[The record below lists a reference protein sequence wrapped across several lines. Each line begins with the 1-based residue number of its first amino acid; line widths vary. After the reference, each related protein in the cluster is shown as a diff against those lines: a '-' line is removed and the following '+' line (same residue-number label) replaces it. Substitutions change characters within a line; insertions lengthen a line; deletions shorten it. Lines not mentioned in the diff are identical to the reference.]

1 MSSHILWATRISLT
15 ISCVFGPKMPKK
27 ALPATPPLP
36 TLFGTTKPPLSQ
48 RLPDPQSDSLPTLP
62 MAKKPPA
69 EPIIPLDDSDIP
81 EKQDTAGGEEY
92 GAAQID
98 KLEGLEAVRKR
109 PGMYIGDPDE
119 RGLHHCVFEVLDNS
133 IDEHLAGYCTRV
145 EVSIHSDGSVSIRD
159 NGRGIPVEVHPKFKI
174 PTLELV
180 LTNLHAGGKFGQGAY
195 KYSGGLHG
203 VGAKCVNALSTW
215 FKVEVMREGKVHFM
229 SFAQGKTTQPLTVLS
244 ELKNKKQTGTFV
256 TFLPDPE
263 IFTITVTFKFERLAG
278 RLRELAFLNPGIEIV
293 LTDERDDEE
302 HRPRSETF
310 FYKHGIQ
317 EFVRQ
322 LGETR
327 TVIHP
332 KPIVISRQREEIF
345 VDAVLQYN
353 DSYTDQILC
362 FANSIPN
369 PDGGTHLTGLRT
381 ALTRAINQYA
391 KANNLLKEKDPAL
404 SGDDVREGL
413 TAVLSVKLPH
423 PRFESQTKVKL
434 VNTEV
439 EGVVNSSIY
448 EGLMDH
454 FDQNPPVAK
463 KVIEKA
469 LTAARAREAA
479 RKARETVRKS
489 ALTGGGLPGK
499 LADCSER
506 DPSLTELYIVEGD
519 SAGGSAKQGRDR
531 RFQAILPIRGKLINV
546 QKARL
551 DKVLQNTEIQTM
563 ITAIGTG
570 IGDGDQE
577 GAFNIE
583 KLRYGRIV
591 IMTDADVDGSHIRTL
606 LLTFFY
612 NQMPQLI
619 RRGHIFIAQPP
630 LYQIKRKKREEYVD
644 DDVQLNRI
652 LISLGAEELK
662 LVTLPDKKEIPSSQF
677 KEILELLDRLEKSS
691 EAIRRLGGEF
701 EAYLHARSPEGTLPA
716 YLVVIRNGND
726 ESVEYFHNETELR
739 DFTAKNIDLNL
750 FDAEPSEG
758 ESSETGAAVVEKVA
772 KTDKGARRR
781 RARLVEIHQSKSIEK
796 LITELAKKGFKIE
809 HYADS
814 KTPLFHIVDGETT
827 HEIFAIPRILEMV
840 KEVGRRG
847 VQIKRFKGLGEMNAK
862 ELYETAMNP
871 ERRRFLK
878 VELNDDNAL
887 EAGRM
892 FDILMGDVVE
902 PRRIFIEDN
911 ALNVRNLDV

>member
-1 MSSHILWATRISLT
+1 MSQKSRSKEKELSTESVISDTSSELQE
-15 ISCVFGPKMPKK
+15 V
-27 ALPATPPLP
+27 
-36 TLFGTTKPPLSQ
+36 
-48 RLPDPQSDSLPTLP
+48 
-62 MAKKPPA
+62 
-69 EPIIPLDDSDIP
+69 P
-81 EKQDTAGGEEY
+81 EKQDTAGGDTY

-98 KLEGLEAVRKR
+98 KLEGLDAVRKR

-133 IDEHLAGYCTRV
+133 IDEHLAGFCSRV
-145 EVSIHSDGSVSIRD
+145 EVTIHTDGSVSIRD
-159 NGRGIPVEVHPKFKI
+159 NGRGIPVDIHPKFKI
-174 PTLELV
+174 PALELV

-215 FKVEVMREGKVHFM
+215 FKVEVSRDGKIYFM
-229 SFAQGKTTQPLTVLS
+229 SFAQGKTTQKLTVLS

-263 IFTITVTFKFERLAG
+263 IFTITTVFKFERLAS

-293 LTDERDDEE
+293 LTDERDDET
-302 HRPRSETF
+302 HKPKSETF
-310 FYKHGIQ
+310 FYKYGIA
-317 EFVRQ
+317 EFVKQ

-327 TVIHP
+327 QVLHP
-332 KPIVISRQREEIF
+332 KPIVISRKRDDIF
-345 VDAVLQYN
+345 VDVVLQYN
-353 DSYTDQILC
+353 DSYSDQILC

-369 PDGGTHLTGLRT
+369 PDGGTHLTGFRT
-381 ALTRAINQYA
+381 ALTRAINQHA

-413 TAVLSVKLPH
+413 VAVLSVKLPH

-434 VNTEV
+434 VNTEIDGIV
-439 EGVVNSSIY
+439 SSAVY
-448 EGLMDH
+448 EGLMDF
-454 FDQNPPVAK
+454 FDQNPPIAK
-463 KVIEKA
+463 KVIEKG

-506 DPSLTELYIVEGD
+506 DPALTELYIVEGD

-577 GAFNIE
+577 GAFNIA

-619 RRGHIFIAQPP
+619 RRGHVYIAQPP

-644 DDVQLNRI
+644 DDAQLNNI
-652 LISLGAEELK
+652 LITLGAEEIK
-662 LVTLPDKKEIPSSQF
+662 LVNAQTGKDFSAAEL
-677 KEILELLDRLEKSS
+677 KEILALLDRLEKY
-691 EAIRRLGGEF
+691 EAAIRRLGGNF
-701 EAYLHARSPEGTLPA
+701 QSYLEAISAEGNLPHYLI
-716 YLVVIRNGND
+716 VVRAGN
-726 ESVEYFHNETELR
+726 EEHVQYFHDETALR
-739 DFTAKNIDLNL
+739 DFSEANQDLNL
-750 FDAEPSEG
+750 FEHQPQEG
-758 ESSETGAAVVEKVA
+758 EISPIAEKP
-772 KTDKGARRR
+772 TEKGAPGRKR
-781 RARLVEIHQSKSIEK
+781 RARLLEIHESKGIQK
-796 LITELAKKGFKIE
+796 LIGELAAKGMKME
-809 HYADS
+809 HYSDS
-814 KTPLFHIVDGETT
+814 KEPLFHFVDGETT
-827 HEIFAIPRILEMV
+827 HEIFSIPRVLEMV

-862 ELYETAMNP
+862 ELYETTMNP
-871 ERRRFLK
+871 EHRKFLK

-887 EAGRM
+887 EAGKM
-892 FDILMGDVVE
+892 FSLLMGEVVE
-902 PRRIFIEDN
+902 PRRNFIEDN
-911 ALNVRNLDV
+911 ALNVRNLDI

>member
-1 MSSHILWATRISLT
+1 
-15 ISCVFGPKMPKK
+15 
-27 ALPATPPLP
+27 
-36 TLFGTTKPPLSQ
+36 
-48 RLPDPQSDSLPTLP
+48 
-62 MAKKPPA
+62 MAKKEPA

-133 IDEHLAGYCTRV
+133 IDEHLAGYCSRV

-263 IFTITVTFKFERLAG
+263 IFTITVTFKFERLSG

-310 FYKHGIQ
+310 LYKHGIV

-327 TVIHP
+327 QILHP
-332 KPIVISRQREEIF
+332 KPIVISRQRDEIF

-391 KANNLLKEKDPAL
+391 KANNILKEKDPAL

-413 TAVLSVKLPH
+413 TAVLSVKLPN

-439 EGVVNSSIY
+439 EGVVNSSLY

-454 FDQNPPVAK
+454 FDQNPAVAK
-463 KVIEKA
+463 KVIDKA

-506 DPSLTELYIVEGD
+506 DPALTELYIVEGD

-662 LVTLPDKKEIPSSQF
+662 LVTLPDKKEIAAAQF

-691 EAIRRLGGEF
+691 EAVRRLGGEF
-701 EAYLHARSPEGTLPA
+701 EAYLHARSPEGALPSF
-716 YLVVIRNGND
+716 LVVIRHGN
-726 ESVEYFHNETELR
+726 EETVQYFQNETDLR
-739 DFTAKNIDLNL
+739 NFTATNIDLNL

-758 ESSETGAAVVEKVA
+758 ENAENGGALTEKVTKA
-772 KTDKGARRR
+772 DKNARRR

-796 LITELAKKGFKIE
+796 LIAELAKKGFKIE

-814 KTPLFHIVDGETT
+814 KTPLFHIVDGDTT

-878 VELNDDNAL
+878 VELNDDNSL

>member
-1 MSSHILWATRISLT
+1 MSQKSRSKELPPELEILDASSEITE
-15 ISCVFGPKMPKK
+15 V
-27 ALPATPPLP
+27 
-36 TLFGTTKPPLSQ
+36 
-48 RLPDPQSDSLPTLP
+48 
-62 MAKKPPA
+62 
-69 EPIIPLDDSDIP
+69 P
-81 EKQDTAGGEEY
+81 EKQDTAGGDTY

-98 KLEGLEAVRKR
+98 KLEGLDAVRKR

-133 IDEHLAGYCTRV
+133 IDEHLAGFCSRV
-145 EVSIHSDGSVSIRD
+145 EVTIHTDGSVSIRD
-159 NGRGIPVEVHPKFKI
+159 NGRGIPVDVHPKFKI
-174 PTLELV
+174 PALELV

-215 FKVEVMREGKVHFM
+215 FKVEVSRDGKVYFM
-229 SFAQGKTTQPLTVLS
+229 SFAQGKTTQTLTVLS

-263 IFTITVTFKFERLAG
+263 IFTITTTFKFERLAS
-278 RLRELAFLNPGIEIV
+278 RLRELAFLNPGIEIL
-293 LTDERDDEE
+293 LTDERDDET
-302 HRPRSETF
+302 HKPKSELF
-310 FYKHGIQ
+310 LYKFGIA

-327 TVIHP
+327 QVLHP
-332 KPIVISRQREEIF
+332 KPIVISRKREDIF
-345 VDAVLQYN
+345 VDVVLQYN
-353 DSYTDQILC
+353 DSYSDQILC

-369 PDGGTHLTGLRT
+369 PDGGTHLTGFRT
-381 ALTRAINQYA
+381 ALTRAINQHA
-391 KANNLLKEKDPAL
+391 KANNLIKEKDPAL

-413 TAVLSVKLPH
+413 VAVLSVKLPN

-434 VNTEV
+434 VNTEIDGIV
-439 EGVVNSSIY
+439 SSAVY
-448 EGLMDH
+448 EGLMDF
-454 FDQNPPVAK
+454 FDQNPPIAK
-463 KVIEKA
+463 KVIEKG

-506 DPSLTELYIVEGD
+506 DPALTEIYIVEGD

-619 RRGHIFIAQPP
+619 RRGHIYIAQPP

-644 DDVQLNRI
+644 DDAQLNNI
-652 LISLGAEELK
+652 LITLGAEEIK
-662 LVTLPDKKEIPSSQF
+662 LVNVQSGKEFTSAQL
-677 KEILELLDRLEKSS
+677 KEILALLDRLEKY
-691 EAIRRLGGEF
+691 EAAIRRLGGDF
-701 EAYLHARSPEGTLPA
+701 QAYLHAMSPEQTLPH
-716 YLVVIRNGND
+716 YLVVIRAGN
-726 ESVEYFHNETELR
+726 EEHVEYFHNETALR
-739 DFTAKNIDLNL
+739 DFSAANPDLNL
-750 FDAEPSEG
+750 FEHQLQEG
-758 ESSETGAAVVEKVA
+758 EVAPVIEKATEKAAPGRK
-772 KTDKGARRR
+772 R
-781 RARLVEIHQSKSIEK
+781 RARLLEVHESKGIQK
-796 LITELAKKGFKIE
+796 LIDELAAKGMKME
-809 HYADS
+809 HYSDS
-814 KTPLFHIVDGETT
+814 TEPLFQFVDGENTQP
-827 HEIFAIPRILEMV
+827 IFSIPRILEMV

-862 ELYETAMNP
+862 ELYETTMNP
-871 ERRRFLK
+871 ERRKFLK

-887 EAGRM
+887 EAGKM
-892 FDILMGDVVE
+892 FSLLMGEVVE